1 MWTDLF
7 LNPRLLVAT
16 RGLSWQ
22 CVCFTSLHSLPCSV
36 RRLQLC
42 VIFLELAPKYL
53 LEMFKHFVVL
63 CEDFKGVCWDEK
75 ERSWLVG
82 RMKKNGFTNREVTDK
97 PVAEWDVS
105 ALYVALQAVSIP
117 SEVYEKVKKVKTSR
131 NATLHGQG
139 ASCDDLETRVEDVRS
154 LIEMVRLTF
163 PDQPWEDYL
172 KELDSAADSEF
183 HSCYGVI
190 RRSLHG
196 TLVLW
201 MQRGCSV
208 VWCPKGCVLYVWDC
222 VCLIDDLPP
231 SKAAAQRSW

>member
-1 MWTDLF
+1 M
-7 LNPRLLVAT
+7 
-16 RGLSWQ
+16 
-22 CVCFTSLHSLPCSV
+22 CFVLPPFTPLIPCRV
-36 RRLQLC
+36 RHLQLC

-63 CEDFKGVCWDEK
+63 CEDFKRVGKKVDGKVVWDEK
-75 ERSWLVG
+75 QRRWLVD

-196 TLVLW
+196 TLVL
-201 MQRGCSV
+201 
-208 VWCPKGCVLYVWDC
+208 
-222 VCLIDDLPP
+222 
-231 SKAAAQRSW
+231 